1 MKMKKF
7 ILPLYYAFISFL
19 FTLESIIYINDA
31 GDQTSFAHMAQ
42 KYGFFEFAIY
52 RYKTW
57 SSRLLIESVTMFMS
71 NHYLLFDVTV
81 LISVAIFF
89 YCFNGIFL
97 REEKYK
103 KLQFVSPVIF
113 LLSFPSLFFTS
124 AGLIATVTNYLF
136 PMISFVIA
144 WYCIIQEKHWYTIL
158 SLPFLV
164 FACMQEQF
172 TVYAFILFV
181 FALISSYLECKRI
194 NKNYFIATCVSLLG
208 LVSGLLCPGSANRLT
223 TETKIW
229 YPGFETIS
237 FPVKIIKGYLETNRV
252 LFVTSELN
260 IVYLLLVLI
269 IVVSI
274 MKKQYFATFVSG
286 TVIYTVITQ
295 RLGMNSLL
303 TAVQRTIDN
312 QNKSEIP
319 NYFSLK
325 ENLYPIVLYTL
336 ILCIV
341 AVVVFMIF
349 KEWKGGLTALVVLAA
364 GYASR
369 MTVSLSP
376 TIYAS
381 GLRTYTPLIF
391 SFVIVILLLSKE
403 ISGIVIEKDLDRDNI
418 KNSMSI

>member
-97 REEKYK
+97 REEKYR

-303 TAVQRTIDN
+303 TAVERTIDN

-403 ISGIVIEKDLDRDNI
+403 ISGIVIEKDLDSDNI

>member
-31 GDQTSFAHMAQ
+31 GDQTTFAHMAQ

-97 REEKYK
+97 REEKYR

-172 TVYAFILFV
+172 TVYAFILFI

-208 LVSGLLCPGSANRLT
+208 LVSGLLCPGSVNRLT

-418 KNSMSI
+418 KNNMSI

>member
-31 GDQTSFAHMAQ
+31 GDQTIFAHMAQ

-97 REEKYK
+97 REEKYR

-181 FALISSYLECKRI
+181 FALISSYLEYKRI

-274 MKKQYFATFVSG
+274 MKKQYFTTFVSG

-349 KEWKGGLTALVVLAA
+349 KEWKGGLTALVILAA

-376 TIYAS
+376 TIYGS

-403 ISGIVIEKDLDRDNI
+403 ISGIVIEKDLDSDNI

>member
-42 KYGFFEFAIY
+42 KFGFFEFAIY

-71 NHYLLFDVTV
+71 NHYLLFDVTM

-97 REEKYK
+97 KEEKYR

-144 WYCIIQEKHWYTIL
+144 WYCMIQEKHWYTIL

-260 IVYLLLVLI
+260 IVYLFLVLI

-274 MKKQYFATFVSG
+274 IKKQYFMTFISG

-295 RLGMNSLL
+295 RLAMNSLL

-325 ENLYPIVLYTL
+325 ENLYPLILYTL
-336 ILCIV
+336 ILCTI
-341 AVVVFMIF
+341 ATVVFLMF
-349 KEWKGGLTALVVLAA
+349 RKWQNGLTALIILAA

-391 SFVIVILLLSKE
+391 SFTIVSLLLLIE
-403 ISGIVIEKDLDRDNI
+403 ISGDIKKDCGSDSI
-418 KNSMSI
+418 KHRMTI

>member
-97 REEKYK
+97 REEKYR

-260 IVYLLLVLI
+260 IVYLFLVLI

-274 MKKQYFATFVSG
+274 IKKQYFMTFISG

-295 RLGMNSLL
+295 RLAMNSLL

-403 ISGIVIEKDLDRDNI
+403 ISGIVIEKDLDSDNI

>member
-97 REEKYK
+97 REEKYR

-208 LVSGLLCPGSANRLT
+208 LVSGLLCPGSANRLI

-403 ISGIVIEKDLDRDNI
+403 ISGIVIEKDLDSDNI

>member
-97 REEKYK
+97 REEKYR

-208 LVSGLLCPGSANRLT
+208 LVSGLLCPGSVNRLT

-403 ISGIVIEKDLDRDNI
+403 ISGIVIEKDLDSDNI

>member
-31 GDQTSFAHMAQ
+31 GDQTSFAHMTQ

-97 REEKYK
+97 REEKYR

-274 MKKQYFATFVSG
+274 IKKQYFATFVSG

-403 ISGIVIEKDLDRDNI
+403 ISGIVIEKDLDSDNI

>member
-1 MKMKKF
+1 MKKF

-97 REEKYK
+97 REEKYR

-274 MKKQYFATFVSG
+274 MKKRYFATFVSG

-403 ISGIVIEKDLDRDNI
+403 ISGIVIEKDLDSDNI

>member
-31 GDQTSFAHMAQ
+31 GDQTTFAHMAQ

-97 REEKYK
+97 REEKYR

-403 ISGIVIEKDLDRDNI
+403 ISGIVIEKDLDSDNI

>member
-97 REEKYK
+97 REEKYR

-312 QNKSEIP
+312 QNQS
-319 NYFSLK
+319 S
-325 ENLYPIVLYTL
+325 
-336 ILCIV
+336 
-341 AVVVFMIF
+341 
-349 KEWKGGLTALVVLAA
+349 
-364 GYASR
+364 
-369 MTVSLSP
+369 
-376 TIYAS
+376 
-381 GLRTYTPLIF
+381 
-391 SFVIVILLLSKE
+391 SFRCSYCCWDTR
-403 ISGIVIEKDLDRDNI
+403 SFA
-418 KNSMSI
+418 

>member
-1 MKMKKF
+1 
-7 ILPLYYAFISFL
+7 
-19 FTLESIIYINDA
+19 
-31 GDQTSFAHMAQ
+31 MAQ

-97 REEKYK
+97 REEKYR

>member
-19 FTLESIIYINDA
+19 FTLESIIYINYA

-97 REEKYK
+97 REEKYR

-341 AVVVFMIF
+341 AVAVFMIF

-403 ISGIVIEKDLDRDNI
+403 ISGIVIEKDLDSDNI

>member
-1 MKMKKF
+1 MKKF

-97 REEKYK
+97 REEKYR

-341 AVVVFMIF
+341 AVAVFMIF

-403 ISGIVIEKDLDRDNI
+403 ISGIIIEKDLDSDNI

>member
-1 MKMKKF
+1 MKMKKN

-97 REEKYK
+97 REEKYR

-403 ISGIVIEKDLDRDNI
+403 ISGIVIEKDLDSDNI

>member
-1 MKMKKF
+1 MKKF

-97 REEKYK
+97 REEKYR

-403 ISGIVIEKDLDRDNI
+403 ISGIVIEKDLDSDNI

>member
-1 MKMKKF
+1 MVW
-7 ILPLYYAFISFL
+7 LYYAFISFL

-97 REEKYK
+97 REEKYR

-403 ISGIVIEKDLDRDNI
+403 ISGIVIEKDLDSDNI

>member
-19 FTLESIIYINDA
+19 FTLESIIYINDG

-97 REEKYK
+97 REEKYR

-403 ISGIVIEKDLDRDNI
+403 ISGIVIEKDLDSDNI

>member
-97 REEKYK
+97 REEKYR

-403 ISGIVIEKDLDRDNI
+403 ISGIVIEKDLDSDNI
-418 KNSMSI
+418 KDSMSI

>member
-1 MKMKKF
+1 MKKN

-97 REEKYK
+97 REEKYR

-403 ISGIVIEKDLDRDNI
+403 ISGIVIEKDLDSDNI

>member
-1 MKMKKF
+1 MKMKKN

-97 REEKYK
+97 REEKYR

-403 ISGIVIEKDLDRDNI
+403 ISGIVIEKNLDSDNI

>member
-97 REEKYK
+97 REEKYR

-208 LVSGLLCPGSANRLT
+208 LVSGLFCPGSANRLT

-403 ISGIVIEKDLDRDNI
+403 ISGIVIEKDLDSDNI
-418 KNSMSI
+418 KDSMSI

>member
-42 KYGFFEFAIY
+42 KFGFFEFAIY

-71 NHYLLFDVTV
+71 NHYLLFDVTM

-97 REEKYK
+97 KEEKYR

-144 WYCIIQEKHWYTIL
+144 WYCMIQEKHWYTIL

-172 TVYAFILFV
+172 TVYAFILFI
-181 FALISSYLECKRI
+181 FALISSYLERKRI

-208 LVSGLLCPGSANRLT
+208 LVSGLLCSGSTNRLA

-260 IVYLLLVLI
+260 IVYLFLVLI

-274 MKKQYFATFVSG
+274 IKKQYFMTFISG

-295 RLGMNSLL
+295 RLAMNSLL

-325 ENLYPIVLYTL
+325 ENLYPLILYTL
-336 ILCIV
+336 ILCTI
-341 AVVVFMIF
+341 ATVVFLMF
-349 KEWKGGLTALVVLAA
+349 RKWQNGLTALIILAA

-381 GLRTYTPLIF
+381 GLRTYIPLIL
-391 SFVIVILLLSKE
+391 SFTIVSLLLLIE
-403 ISGIVIEKDLDRDNI
+403 ISGDIKKDCGSDSI
-418 KNSMSI
+418 KHRMTI

>member
-1 MKMKKF
+1 MKKF

-97 REEKYK
+97 REEKYR

-144 WYCIIQEKHWYTIL
+144 WYCIIHEKHWYTIL

-403 ISGIVIEKDLDRDNI
+403 ISGIVIEKDLDSDNI

>member
-97 REEKYK
+97 REEKYR

-325 ENLYPIVLYTL
+325 ENLYSIVLYTL

-403 ISGIVIEKDLDRDNI
+403 ISGIVIEKDLDSDNI

>member
-97 REEKYK
+97 REEKYR

-349 KEWKGGLTALVVLAA
+349 KEWKGGLTALAVLAA

-403 ISGIVIEKDLDRDNI
+403 ISGIVIEKDLDSDNI

>member
-97 REEKYK
+97 REEKYR

-124 AGLIATVTNYLF
+124 AGMIATVTNYLF

-403 ISGIVIEKDLDRDNI
+403 ISGIVIEKDLDSDNI

>member
-97 REEKYK
+97 REEKYR

>member
-97 REEKYK
+97 REEKYR

-172 TVYAFILFV
+172 TVYAFILFI

-403 ISGIVIEKDLDRDNI
+403 ISGIVIEKDLDSDNI

>member
-97 REEKYK
+97 REEKYR

-194 NKNYFIATCVSLLG
+194 NKNYFIATCVTLLG

-403 ISGIVIEKDLDRDNI
+403 ISGIVIEKRFG
-418 KNSMSI
+418 

>member
-19 FTLESIIYINDA
+19 FTLESIIYINDT

-97 REEKYK
+97 REEKYR

-403 ISGIVIEKDLDRDNI
+403 ISGIVIEKDLDSDNI

>member
-97 REEKYK
+97 REEKYR

-403 ISGIVIEKDLDRDNI
+403 IFGIVIEKDLDSDNI